1 MRISDWSS
9 DVCSSDL
16 TVSHD
21 WATFSSEAG
30 ATFIPTQDE
39 EAMLQLRLTI
49 LNMDPPKHNRYRPLV
64 SAGFTPRMIAQPVE
78 EIERRAAAGVD
89 GPCQK
94 GEVEVV
100 EEHAAQVPGQMICAV
115 SGLAADIVP
124 AMLENAP
131 QLLVS

>member
-49 LNMDPPKHNRYRPLV
+49 LNMDPPKHNRYRRLV
-64 SAGFTPRMIAQPVE
+64 SAGFTPRMIAKLVE
-78 EIERRAAAGVD
+78 EIERRAEAVVEGICA
-89 GPCQK
+89 Q
-94 GEVEVV
+94 GEVASV
-100 EEHAAQVPGQMICAV
+100 EELAARVPGIG
-115 SGLAADIVP
+115 S
-124 AMLENAP
+124 AP
-131 QLLVS
+131 WIERGGHSCHSPVIWQ

>member
-49 LNMDPPKHNRYRPLV
+49 LNMDPPKHNRYRRLV
-64 SAGFTPRMIAQPVE
+64 SAGFTPRMIAKLVE
-78 EIERRAAAGVD
+78 EIERRGVAVVD
-89 GPCQK
+89 GNWEK
-94 GEVEVV
+94 GEVGFGEA
-100 EEHAAQVPGQMICAV
+100 HDAPG
-115 SGLAADIVP
+115 
-124 AMLENAP
+124 
-131 QLLVS
+131 